1 MDGVEQKQDKLESEV
16 TKMSSNDRILKIVYR
31 EYQARKHTA
40 FRNPCITIGD
50 VMSGAYRY
58 EDDVKLVEVFGRQLN
73 YFLDKEMER

>member
-1 MDGVEQKQDKLESEV
+1 MN
-16 TKMSSNDRILKIVYR
+16 NDRVLKMVYR

-40 FRNPCITIGD
+40 FKNPCITVGD

-73 YFLDKEMER
+73 YFLDKEAER

>member
-1 MDGVEQKQDKLESEV
+1 MNDDRVL
-16 TKMSSNDRILKIVYR
+16 KMVYR
-31 EYQARKHTA
+31 EYQARKNTA
-40 FRNPCITIGD
+40 FKNHCITVGD

>member
-1 MDGVEQKQDKLESEV
+1 MDGRKPKQNRLESEV
-16 TKMSSNDRILKIVYR
+16 AKMSNDRVLKMVYR

-40 FRNPCITIGD
+40 FKNPCITVGD

>member
-1 MDGVEQKQDKLESEV
+1 MND
-16 TKMSSNDRILKIVYR
+16 DRILKIVYR

-40 FRNPCITIGD
+40 FKNSCITVGD

-73 YFLDKEMER
+73 YFLDKEMEK